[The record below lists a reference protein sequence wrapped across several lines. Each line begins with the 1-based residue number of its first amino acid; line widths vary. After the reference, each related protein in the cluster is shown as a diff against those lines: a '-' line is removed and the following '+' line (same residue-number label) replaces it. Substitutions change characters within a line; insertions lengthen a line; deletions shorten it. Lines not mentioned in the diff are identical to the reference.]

1 MKLLGAF
8 QAALGVCH
16 VVLIILLLAPVVGSG
31 AARTAAVVGD
41 GRGPVDVSGEKKHG
55 RLNDMMRL
63 RIGRVLRN
71 GRILLEEIVHRFGNL
86 DGILPVSDGDRLA
99 DIDRDCG
106 LDRLL
111 LFFRLRLGILLRL
124 GCDRQGGLGLA
135 DRLPLELHL
144 RVQFLPGILDPGRG
158 EVPVLAEDG
167 GLEPGV
173 APQEGVAG
181 NLVVAVAPVFDAVAV
196 SLQIGLIRLPAEG
209 VHLFQRGLA
218 VE

>member
-1 MKLLGAF
+1 MQLLGPLKT
-8 QAALGVCH
+8 ALGVGH
-16 VVLIILLLAPVVGSG
+16 VVLVGLLLAPVVGSG

-41 GRGPVDVSGEKKHG
+41 SRGAVDVSGEQEHG
-55 RLNDMMRL
+55 SLEDVFRL
-63 RIGRVLRN
+63 RPQRILRN
-71 GRILLEEIVHRFGNL
+71 NRILLEVIVHRFGNL
-86 DGILPVSDGDRLA
+86 DGVFPVPDGDRLP
-99 DIDRDCG
+99 DLGRG
-106 LDRLL
+106 NRLDGLL
-111 LFFRLRLGILLRL
+111 LFRFRLRILFRL
-124 GCDRQGGLGLA
+124 GCDRQGRLGLA
-135 DRLPLELHL
+135 DRLPLELLL

-196 SLQIGLIRLPAEG
+196 SLKVGLIRLPAEG
-209 VHLFQRGLA
+209 FHIFQRGLA

>member
-1 MKLLGAF
+1 MQLLGPL
-8 QAALGVCH
+8 QAALGEGH
-16 VVLIILLLAPVVGSG
+16 VVLVGLLLAPVVGSG

-135 DRLPLELHL
+135 DRLPLELLL
-144 RVQFLPGILDPGRG
+144 RMEFLPGVLDPGGG
-158 EVPVLAEDG
+158 EVPVLA
-167 GLEPGV
+167 
-173 APQEGVAG
+173 
-181 NLVVAVAPVFDAVAV
+181 
-196 SLQIGLIRLPAEG
+196 
-209 VHLFQRGLA
+209 
-218 VE
+218 